1 MKTPLKYARMKGIRL
16 SKENGMAFGEEKHKK
31 TAFEKLT
38 MVVVVLMVI
47 ATLVGLIF
55 PAVNAL
61 MN

>member
-1 MKTPLKYARMKGIRL
+1 
-16 SKENGMAFGEEKHKK
+16 MAFGEQKQKK

-38 MVVVVLMVI
+38 LLIVVLMVL
-47 ATLVGLIF
+47 ATLAGLIL

>member
-1 MKTPLKYARMKGIRL
+1 
-16 SKENGMAFGEEKHKK
+16 MAFGEEKHKK